1 MTQSIIDRSLS
12 KYLACLL
19 CRMHGAVCSSASTL
33 KQESCTTGI
42 IQASILVHEE
52 SLSDSSHVVGPI
64 LARDAQI
71 FEQYLPSTDQE
82 AKSSGLRSSVD
93 PFLSYKPIYHT
104 TLPRRRPS
112 PSNCDCSRNRKT
124 EWLNVIEPFAE
135 KLLTLYGDS
144 GLSVLLSSLT
154 QLATLIFWL
163 LASLSSRSLVS

>member
-1 MTQSIIDRSLS
+1 
-12 KYLACLL
+12 
-19 CRMHGAVCSSASTL
+19 MHGAVCSSASTL

-144 GLSVLLSSLT
+144 GPACIVSSLT

-163 LASLSSRSLVS
+163 LASQSSRSLPS